1 MKVTWDKYKEITGK
15 EIQDRKNR
23 IYRGQSNSEWSLT
36 TSIHR
41 TKQIAQFSD
50 FLFYFNVLI
59 PEVQEQVESW
69 DGSRRDLTDPNDM
82 AEFMAFLQH
91 NGFPTPLLDWTFSPY
106 IAAYFAFEGINQF
119 EPQSDEIAI
128 YGFEQALWSNTYKPN
143 YNFDDSTQ
151 HVSLLRPNF
160 KGNHKQM
167 LQQGVFWFTN
177 TLDPEQHIRAN
188 ENEGLH
194 FLTKYTIS
202 VKERPVVMRDLELMG
217 ITAMQLAPSVEAV
230 CKKAFESIQ
239 TRLTVG
245 STPSELEAKSI
256 TALPKALA
264 KLAAAGQEE
273 RNIEYSKCPECNV
286 KLNPKNMNKHM
297 ANQHAK

>member
-1 MKVTWDKYKEITGK
+1 MKITWDNYKEIAGK

-23 IYRGQSNSEWSLT
+23 IYRGQSDSGWSLT

-41 TKQIAQFSD
+41 TKQITQFSD
-50 FLFYFNVLI
+50 FLFYFDTLI
-59 PEVQEQVESW
+59 PEVQEQVEAW
-69 DGSRRDLTDPNDM
+69 DGSRRNLAEPNDM

-106 IAAYFAFEGINQF
+106 IAAYFAFEGVNQF
-119 EPQSDEIAI
+119 EPQSDEVAI
-128 YGFEQALWSNTYKPN
+128 YGFDQALWSDTYKPN
-143 YNFDDSTQ
+143 NSFDDPAQ
-151 HVSLLRPNF
+151 HVTLLKPNF
-160 KGNHKQM
+160 KNNHKQM
-167 LQQGVFWFTN
+167 LQQGIFWFTN
-177 TLDPEQHIRAN
+177 AQDPEGHIRAN
-188 ENEGLH
+188 EKGGLY

-217 ITAMQLAPSVEAV
+217 ITAMQLTPSVESV
-230 CKKAFESIQ
+230 CKKAFESVQ

-245 STPSELEAKSI
+245 ATPSERQIKNV

-264 KLAAAGQEE
+264 KLAAAGKEE
-273 RNIEYSKCPECNV
+273 RNIEYIKCPECKV
-286 KLNPKNMNKHM
+286 RLNPKNLNKHM